1 MYRCSVWVAAAVLVA
16 ACSPALDWRTV
27 VLEEGAL
34 RASFPCK
41 PRHMERGIELAGAS
55 AKVRMA
61 ACDADGTTFAVAC
74 APLADPAQAGLALS
88 HWRAAVLARMAAGV
102 PQDHPFMAPG
112 ALALPQS
119 VRTVASGQL
128 SSGSPV
134 TLQAVW
140 FARVQGP
147 QLTACHAVLY
157 GAQVPAAVADTFF
170 GGLVLAT
177 P

>member
-1 MYRCSVWVAAAVLVA
+1 MLVA
-16 ACSPALDWRTV
+16 ACSPALNWRSA
-27 VLEEGAL
+27 VLEGGAL

-41 PRHMERGIELAGAS
+41 PQHMERGIELAGA
-55 AKVRMA
+55 ATQVRMA
-61 ACDADGTTFAVAC
+61 SCEADGTTFAVAC

-88 HWRAAVLARMAAGV
+88 HWRAAVLARMAAAV
-102 PQDHPFMAPG
+102 PQDRPFTAPG

-119 VRTVASGQL
+119 VRTVASGRL
-128 SSGSPV
+128 PSGSPV
-134 TLQAVW
+134 ALQAVW

-147 QLTACHAVLY
+147 QLSACHAVLY

-170 GGLVLAT
+170 GGLVLAV